1 MFLWTNKSYRNKGIM
16 SDLISFL
23 VHKNE
28 GQNKIVSLCVQV
40 KNLSAIKCYEKNGFK
55 IIRRVR
61 FFHLK
66 WPFDFP
72 KYKV

>member
-1 MFLWTNKSYRNKGIM
+1 MK
-16 SDLISFL
+16 
-23 VHKNE
+23 
-28 GQNKIVSLCVQV
+28 KI